1 MTTALESIPPVD
13 RKGSTLLKTSC
24 GMELDQYEKVWRD
37 IFIKTSGPLQLQI
50 SGVLLNT

>member
-13 RKGSTLLKTSC
+13 RKGSTS